1 MSLKESKPAIGKL
14 MLKVPL
20 ALESPLMIGNGESEN
35 SDIDVLKQDGKPLI
49 PATSIVGVFR
59 AYLENGLEK
68 QLKQDQA
75 LEKNFI
81 FLFGDRDTKTAQSA
95 LQCDDIILKNAAIPT
110 RDGVKIDPKT
120 NLAMDQ
126 NKYNYELVEHK
137 TPFNLQ
143 LEITIRDEF
152 DREIFKRLLLT
163 IFEGIGNGQIRLG
176 AKTNKGF
183 GKLKIEDKGNIE
195 IAELDF
201 SKKSDLWQWLSGEY
215 QYRPFIDKE
224 LEAYTLTNKEFT
236 IDAWF
241 KIKNSFLIRSYPG
254 DPFQPD
260 AVPIKQNDNYVLPGT
275 SVMGAVRHRA
285 LKILKT
291 LALSENSIEEKMQDL
306 FGFEGKPASP
316 VGMEKKKSAKKGR
329 LVVEETIIKN
339 VLAQIQTRIKI
350 DRFTGGTIEGALFE
364 MMPLWQNTENDA
376 IHIVFTLKKRKDQK
390 DFEKWEA
397 GLLLYILKDLWTG
410 DLAIGG
416 EKNVGRGVL
425 EGYSAVIKWDG
436 LEVNLTNDHDG
447 RLQHQPKE
455 VDAFKK
461 LLDFAE
467 TCGKLG
473 TA

>member
-49 PATSIVGVFR
+49 PATSIVGIFR
-59 AYLENGLEK
+59 AYLENGLK
-68 QLKQDQA
+68 DQLEQDQA
-75 LEKNFI
+75 LKKNFI
-81 FLFGDRDTKTAQSA
+81 FLFGDRKTDIAQSA
-95 LQCDDIILKNAAIPT
+95 LQCDDIVLENATIPT

-126 NKYNYELVEHK
+126 NKYNYELVEQK
-137 TPFNLQ
+137 APFNLQ
-143 LEITIRDEF
+143 LEITIRNDF
-152 DREIFKRLLLT
+152 DRNIFKRLLLT
-163 IFEGIGNGQIRLG
+163 ILKGICKGQIRLG

-183 GKLKIEDKGNIE
+183 GKLNINLDQVQ
-195 IAELDF
+195 IADLDF
-201 SKKSDLWQWLSGEY
+201 SKKSDLWQWLSREY
-215 QYRPFIDKE
+215 QYQPFVNDE
-224 LEAYTLTNKEFT
+224 LKPYQIKNQQFS
-236 IDAWF
+236 IDALF

-254 DPFQPD
+254 DPSQPD
-260 AVPIKQNDNYVLPGT
+260 AVPIKQNDDYVLPGT

-291 LALSENSIEEKMQDL
+291 LALPENKIEEKMQDI

-316 VGMEKKKSAKKGR
+316 DGMEKKKSAKKGR
-329 LVVEETIIKN
+329 LLVEETIIKN

-364 MMPLWQNTENDA
+364 MMPLWQNTGNDA
-376 IHIVFTLKKRKDQK
+376 IHIVFTLKKYS
-390 DFEKWEA
+390 EWEA

-425 EGYSAVIKWDG
+425 EGYLAVIKWDG
-436 LEVNLTNDHDG
+436 LGVILTNDHDG

-467 TCGKLG
+467 TCRRLG
-473 TA
+473 AA